1 MSLLDHVPKN
11 AQSYVVNIFIK
22 IVFIFAESVE
32 MIFVDKNN

>member
-1 MSLLDHVPKN
+1 MSLLDPVPKI